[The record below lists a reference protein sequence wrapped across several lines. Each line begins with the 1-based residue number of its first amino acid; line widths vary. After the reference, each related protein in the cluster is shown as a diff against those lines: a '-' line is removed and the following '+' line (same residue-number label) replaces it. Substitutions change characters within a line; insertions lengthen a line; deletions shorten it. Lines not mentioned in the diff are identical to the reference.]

1 MFKFKSTLA
10 AATLATALVGGTLAL
25 GAVTTTSAASA
36 AVSVT
41 TAKSKSKFHRCWL
54 NGRKCSYKL
63 ETHKPTARFFAG
75 HWRANK
81 KFCPGKKFKK
91 GGYGMCAKGHTKRYP
106 KNMWLQ

>member
-10 AATLATALVGGTLAL
+10 AATLATALAGGTLAL

-41 TAKSKSKFHRCWL
+41 TAKSKFHRCWL

-63 ETHKPTARFFAG
+63 ESNRPTARFFAG

-81 KFCPGKKFKK
+81 KFCPGKKYKK